1 MELLLQIWG
10 GGCYLLNKIFL
21 SRSEGKVDGRT
32 VRIWGWA
39 VYLLGLPAW
48 VIILVMKRD
57 WMAATIE
64 AGGAPAMLL
73 GLMAAM
79 KGLERAPRLLTKL
92 SEWFAYALIL
102 LGIAYSL
109 YDYHGLTAVSQLLEI
124 GVMAGFLIGTDRLA
138 KHKTSGW
145 LWFMVMNTSMGL
157 LMWSQANPILA
168 GQQLI
173 SLCFVISGYCRS
185 LKTAHRRG
193 RSL

>member
-21 SRSEGKVDGRT
+21 SRSEGKLDGRT

-79 KGLERAPRLLTKL
+79 KGLERAPQAADETFGMVCLCLDPSRHRLQP
-92 SEWFAYALIL
+92 
-102 LGIAYSL
+102 
-109 YDYHGLTAVSQLLEI
+109 V
-124 GVMAGFLIGTDRLA
+124 
-138 KHKTSGW
+138 
-145 LWFMVMNTSMGL
+145 
-157 LMWSQANPILA
+157 
-168 GQQLI
+168 
-173 SLCFVISGYCRS
+173 
-185 LKTAHRRG
+185 
-193 RSL
+193 